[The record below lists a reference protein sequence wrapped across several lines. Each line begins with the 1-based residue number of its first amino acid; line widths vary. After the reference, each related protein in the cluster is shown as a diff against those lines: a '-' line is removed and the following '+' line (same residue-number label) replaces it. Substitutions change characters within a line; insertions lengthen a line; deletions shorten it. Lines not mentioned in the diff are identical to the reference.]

1 LSCEFEDNWTSFLM
15 FFKTQSATAEWYR
28 KNFAVQE
35 KKNINLNLPALDS
48 IYESNIQMWIR
59 KEIKHVE
66 LSFNLLA

>member
-1 LSCEFEDNWTSFLM
+1 MFCETEN
-15 FFKTQSATAEWYR
+15 ATAEWYR
-28 KNFAVQE
+28 KNFVVQ
-35 KKNINLNLPALDS
+35 KNINLNLPALDS